1 MLGKGP
7 HLSKWFRKLREI
19 RLPRFQLKPSKTTIT
34 FVIIAIVI
42 IILGG
47 GVYDLLEWPP
57 LLVPFVNYPYWF
69 IPGMTD
75 QSLSESLV
83 FIFFLT
89 LGVVGGLLIFR
100 STRYAYRP
108 REAKLILAIGITLL
122 LAGFIGSEYQ
132 LLRVIS
138 P

>member
-1 MLGKGP
+1 VLGKGP
-7 HLSKWFRKLREI
+7 LLSKWFRKLQEI
-19 RLPRFQLKPSKTTIT
+19 RLPRFQLKPSKGAVT
-34 FVIIAIVI
+34 FVIIALCIL
-42 IILGG
+42 ILGG

-89 LGVVGGLLIFR
+89 LGVLGGLLIFR

-132 LLRVIS
+132 LLRVTA

>member
-1 MLGKGP
+1 MGKGP
-7 HLSKWFRKLREI
+7 LLSKWFRKLREI
-19 RLPRFQLKPSKTTIT
+19 RLPRFSIKPSKNVIT
-34 FVIIAIVI
+34 FVVIAVSV

-47 GVYDLLEWPP
+47 GVYNFLEWPP
-57 LLVPFVNYPYWF
+57 LLVPYVNYPYWF
-69 IPGMTD
+69 IPGMTE
-75 QSLSESLV
+75 QSLSESIV

-89 LGVVGGLLIFR
+89 LGIVGGVLIFR

-122 LAGFIGSEYQ
+122 LAGFLGSEYQ
-132 LLRVIS
+132 LFRVIS